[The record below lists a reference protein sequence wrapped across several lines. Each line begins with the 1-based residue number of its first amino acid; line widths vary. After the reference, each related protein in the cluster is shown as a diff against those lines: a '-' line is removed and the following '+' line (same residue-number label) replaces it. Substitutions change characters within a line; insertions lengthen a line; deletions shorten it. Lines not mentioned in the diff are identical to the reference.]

1 MMNWE
6 MNAETYSA
14 EYEEMMELLEELNKE
29 EGKTE
34 E

>member
-14 EYEEMMELLEELNKE
+14 EYEELTELIEELNKE
-29 EGKTE
+29 EAE